1 MNPELL
7 SANLSLVFM
16 AAAGGALLANVIR
29 ATRGQ
34 RLLPMVDAT
43 AAAGLLYLFGTSA
56 FGWGFLPREA
66 LFAVYAAIFS
76 LLAAMAI
83 LRRTGQRDAGA
94 PLGAALIQQAA
105 LAYIFSPD
113 GHWKQAL
120 SALLAIY
127 FFIAAVNWLRGSE
140 PESPVR
146 DDPRPPLFPPKRIRG
161 LREFAGAGLA
171 AALVYVFAMGTGRLP
186 VPTSPEPAAQE
197 ETSSEAAAPE
207 QAAEVD
213 EAAKVEEAP
222 AAAKS
227 YKASAGETLKSIAR
241 KLYGKGDKW
250 RALAAANPGLKP
262 GAKLKAGQT
271 INLPIM
277 DKSR

>member
-7 SANLSLVFM
+7 SANLSLAFV
-16 AAAGGALLANVIR
+16 AAAGGALLANLVR
-29 ATRGQ
+29 LTRGE

-56 FGWGFLPREA
+56 FGWDFLPREA
-66 LFAVYAAIFS
+66 LFAAYAAIFS

-83 LRRTGQRDAGA
+83 LRRAREQNGGA

-105 LAYIFSPD
+105 LAYIFSPA

-140 PESPVR
+140 PEAIVR
-146 DDPRPPLFPPKRIRG
+146 DDPRPPLFPPRRIRG
-161 LREFAGAGLA
+161 LKEFAGAVLA
-171 AALVYVFAMGTGRLP
+171 AAFVYVFAMGTGRAP
-186 VPTSPEPAAQE
+186 APPSPEPVAQE
-197 ETSSEAAAPE
+197 EPTPEAAAPE
-207 QAAEVD
+207 

-222 AAAKS
+222 APAKTYTAAT
-227 YKASAGETLKSIAR
+227 GETLKSVAR

-262 GAKLKAGQT
+262 GAKLKAGRM
-271 INLPIM
+271 INLPNA
-277 DKSR
+277 DK